1 MNRKVSGAEFLL
13 WLFAMLGVIGALV
26 LSAV

>member
-13 WLFAMLGVIGALV
+13 WFFALAGVLAALV
-26 LSAV
+26 LAAV